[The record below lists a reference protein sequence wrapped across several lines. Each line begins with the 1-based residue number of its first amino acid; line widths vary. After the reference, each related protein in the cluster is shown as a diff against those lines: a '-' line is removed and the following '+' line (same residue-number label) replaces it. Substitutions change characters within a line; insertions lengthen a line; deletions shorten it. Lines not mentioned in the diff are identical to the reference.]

1 MNHAAT
7 TKASK
12 FVFPERHLP
21 LWLLPISLPTQHGID
36 STQLLNVPCVL
47 LDDNLCLTES
57 RRLKILLVLN
67 NLIGHLLR
75 QNSVVLVQHAKRLL
89 MLVFWCAHKFLT
101 THITGGGQGI
111 SHQRITRN
119 LAVQCT
125 SLVLRRYI
133 SPRKLDNSSS
143 WLMFFCV
150 SRAEISGDGGMRMPT
165 SMCSTP
171 TSP

>member
-57 RRLKILLVLN
+57 RRLKILLVLD
-67 NLIGHLLR
+67 NLVGHLLR

-101 THITGGGQGI
+101 THITGGGASDI
-111 SHQRITRN
+111 PSENNAESRRP
-119 LAVQCT
+119 VQEPC
-125 SLVLRRYI
+125 SAPLHF
-133 SPRKLDNSSS
+133 SS
-143 WLMFFCV
+143 
-150 SRAEISGDGGMRMPT
+150 
-165 SMCSTP
+165 
-171 TSP
+171 